1 LHFEVKDQPYFL
13 NFVPE
18 QGRWFLF
25 QPTPSGIQAI
35 PVVTDEAPLVIPG
48 ALPVTPN
55 DGDVV
60 N

>member
-1 LHFEVKDQPYFL
+1 M
-13 NFVPE
+13 PE

-25 QPTPSGIQAI
+25 KPTRSGIEAM
-35 PVVTDEAPLVIPG
+35 PVVSDEAPLVIPG

-55 DGDVV
+55 DGEIL